1 MIVKNRLLNFSDK
14 IIYQDDDCFLFSLD
28 SILLP
33 NFVTV
38 KLTDKNIIDLC
49 CGNAPGPMLLSFRT
63 KARIFGVEIQ
73 KDIYELGLKSV
84 LDNKMMDQITLICD
98 DVKNISQHFDSET
111 FDIVT
116 CNPPYFKYEKN
127 SLVNTND
134 KKAIARHE
142 VMINLEDILKSA
154 NYLLKNKGTF
164 AMVHR
169 PDRLM
174 EIFDLMRKYN
184 LEPKKIRFI
193 YPKKDKECNMILIEG
208 IKNGNAGLKIIS
220 PLITHN
226 EDETYCDEIRDMFGN

>member
-1 MIVKNRLLNFSDK
+1 
-14 IIYQDDDCFLFSLD
+14 
-28 SILLP
+28 
-33 NFVTV
+33 
-38 KLTDKNIIDLC
+38 
-49 CGNAPGPMLLSFRT
+49 MLLSFRT

-193 YPKKDKECNMILIEG
+193 YPKENRNSDLMLIEFVKG
-208 IKNGNAGLKIIS
+208 GKKGLKMIYPLIVYDSDGNYNIEIKN
-220 PLITHN
+220 
-226 EDETYCDEIRDMFGN
+226 MFGDDTHDTK